1 MKKQLKLII
10 GFLFGFGMFFMS
22 NTVPIIN
29 AEASNLELVVMYKFD
44 NVLFNLYQIA
54 SLSDNGTVNIES
66 PFRNYPINL
75 SDIATMDS
83 NQQAALL
90 QTLISYAEND
100 LTLVPNQ
107 TSLTEEMPITL
118 HGSNEGS
125 SKKFAA
131 KFTNL
136 HQGIYLVTGESTE
149 TMEGIYQ
156 PSGSIVLVD
165 GNNQPF
171 ILQVKFSL
179 LLLEKKMNINAFKV
193 WKDDNYAN
201 RPKSIILDLMKEK
214 EMVDSAEL
222 NNENQ
227 WQVIWN
233 DLPVGDYQVIERD
246 VPTGYQVMIEKD
258 GDNFRIENSLKEKQE
273 ETTISNETTVTTE
286 SMTTTSSTDNLIP
299 FTGQIW
305 WPIPVLMVLSIT
317 FYIIGSQKDD
327 EMQ

>member
-107 TSLTEEMPITL
+107 TSLTEEIPITL
-118 HGSNEGS
+118 PGSNEGS

-136 HQGIYLVTGESTE
+136 DQGIYLVTGESTE
-149 TMEGIYQ
+149 TSEGIYQ
-156 PSGSIVLVD
+156 PTGSLVLVD
-165 GNNQPF
+165 RKNQPL
-171 ILQVKFSL
+171 ILQVKFSIL
-179 LLLEKKMNINAFKV
+179 MSEKTMNINAFKV
-193 WKDDNYAN
+193 WKDDNHAN
-201 RPKSIILDLMKEK
+201 RPKSIILDLMADKQVVE
-214 EMVDSAEL
+214 SAEL
-222 NNENQ
+222 NDENQ

-233 DLPVGDYQVIERD
+233 DLPVADYQVIERE
-246 VPTGYQVMIEKD
+246 VPIGYQVRIEKD
-258 GDNFRIENSLKEKQE
+258 GDNFRIENSLKDKQE

-299 FTGQIW
+299 STGQIW
-305 WPIPVLMVLSIT
+305 WPIPVMMVISIA